1 MTLLT
6 KTEAKKEI
14 DRSQSITRVPA
25 SAPIELQKLLKDNK
39 QCVLLVLRQ

>member
-14 DRSQSITRVPA
+14 DRSQSITRVLA
-25 SAPIELQKLLKDNK
+25 SNLTDLQKLLKENR
-39 QCVLLVLRQ
+39 QCIVLVLR